1 MKCIGCVG
9 GNLDIHSLTSPTS
22 PAQRIKRGIML
33 GSGGRP
39 VFDGNAAAI
48 RLGLAAAIKV

>member
-1 MKCIGCVG
+1 MHRLCGWK
-9 GNLDIHSLTSPTS
+9 LDIHSLTSPTS